1 MNNLIKKTAAIVFT
15 VLVLFFAVISILAIW
30 EVISITDVLS
40 KSFKTLLVIFI
51 SSAVTLFIFSMLFR
65 HDEEGKIN
73 KPPAS

>member
-15 VLVLFFAVISILAIW
+15 ILVLFFAVLSILAIW

-40 KSFKTLLVIFI
+40 KSFKTLLIIFI

-65 HDEEGKIN
+65 QDEDGKTN
-73 KPPAS
+73 KPPAV